1 LTRNLNLFGAVV
13 PITAFLDIHVKPESL
28 AEAAAVIH
36 DTLLATRAFDGC
48 LGVDVLVDTEDSTHF
63 VLVEKWISLEHDTAY
78 RTYRAGPG
86 KSPLGAIL
94 SGTPVLTK
102 FEIATDI

>member
-1 LTRNLNLFGAVV
+1 M
-13 PITAFLDIHVKPESL
+13 PITAFLDIHVKAEFLSEAPEVL
-28 AEAAAVIH
+28 H
-36 DTLLATRAFDGC
+36 DTLLTTRAFDGC
-48 LGVDVLVDTEDSTHF
+48 LGVDVLVDTEDPTHF
-63 VLVEKWISLEHDTAY
+63 VLVEQWVSLEHDAAY

-86 KSPLGAIL
+86 KSSLGPIL

>member
-1 LTRNLNLFGAVV
+1 M
-13 PITAFLDIHVKPESL
+13 PITAFLDIHVKPEFV
-28 AEAAAVIH
+28 AKAATVIH

-48 LGVDVLVDTEDSTHF
+48 LGVDVLVDTDDATHF

-86 KSPLGAIL
+86 KSSLGAIL
-94 SGTPVLTK
+94 SGTPVLTT

>member
-1 LTRNLNLFGAVV
+1 MTRNLNLFGALV
-13 PITAFLDIHVKPESL
+13 PITAFLDIHVKLESL
-28 AEAAAVIH
+28 AEAPAVIH

-94 SGTPVLTK
+94 SDTPVLTK